1 MFRSVV
7 STFLPRLQV
16 HAFNTD
22 QWLNAQAFSRRAK
35 LAPYSTVT
43 CISIAAYFEVLLLLA
58 QNLPCLDIPHSWV
71 CRMKPSFEFDK
82 RHIEDLANVVVLCS
96 DKTKIELFQPRH
108 KALIMDC
115 PLVVDG

>member
-1 MFRSVV
+1 MSVV
-7 STFLPRLQV
+7 STFLPQLQV

-43 CISIAAYFEVLLLLA
+43 CISIAAYFEVLL
-58 QNLPCLDIPHSWV
+58 PCLDIPHSWV

-82 RHIEDLANVVVLCS
+82 RRIEDLANVVVCS

-115 PLVVDG
+115 PVVVDG